1 MKKTQAWLKLY
12 EALSSNPRTPKKK
25 KKKEK
30 KKENLSITLTKNEL
44 SVKESRTLEESE
56 NMISELVITKHENNK
71 HSRTPSLDSRDVILR
86 SPRNK
91 YITHLQEM
99 TLLWHRKHQNA
110 TVTERKGSINSK
122 KLI

>member
-1 MKKTQAWLKLY
+1 MAQVIR
-12 EALSSNPRTPKKK
+12 SSEFKPQNTKKK
-25 KKKEK
+25 KK